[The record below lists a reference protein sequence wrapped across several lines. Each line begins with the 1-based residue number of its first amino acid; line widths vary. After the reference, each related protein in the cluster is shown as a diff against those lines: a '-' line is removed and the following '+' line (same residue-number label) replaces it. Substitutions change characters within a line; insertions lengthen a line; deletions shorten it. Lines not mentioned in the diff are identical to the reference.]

1 MKTFRPYNP
10 DQLFLMPPALREWLP
25 EGHLALF
32 ISDVVEALHL
42 TPIVA
47 VYE

>member
-1 MKTFRPYNP
+1 VLQK
-10 DQLFLMPPALREWLP
+10 WLP

-32 ISDVVEALHL
+32 ISDVVDTLEL

-47 VYE
+47 KYERGHGRGQPPYHLAL